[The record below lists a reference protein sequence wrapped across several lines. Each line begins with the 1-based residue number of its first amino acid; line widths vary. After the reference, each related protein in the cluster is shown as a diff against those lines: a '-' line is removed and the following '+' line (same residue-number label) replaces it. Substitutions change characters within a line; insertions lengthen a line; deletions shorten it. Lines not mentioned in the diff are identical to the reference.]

1 MGNIDILG
9 LALAGFLVFLL
20 LAGLAE
26 RYIPDSM
33 WDKLDRLLGFPRE
46 VSEDESY

>member
-26 RYIPDSM
+26 RYIPDRV
-33 WDKLDRLLGFPRE
+33 WDKLSKILRFE
-46 VSEDESY
+46 

>member
-1 MGNIDILG
+1 MAFAGM
-9 LALAGFLVFLL
+9 ALVYFLVFLL

-26 RYIPDSM
+26 RYIPDRV

-46 VSEDESY
+46 VSDDESY

>member
-1 MGNIDILG
+1 MAFAGM
-9 LALAGFLVFLL
+9 ALVYFLVFLL